1 MYVAKIHKEERGEA
15 MSDLDSIYTVLLE
28 EYVSMGAT
36 GESAIEAMVDDLDN
50 NRFQVMAEDWD
61 VDMSVCIDIINAL
74 KNDIKASCIDEVC
87 DGSNVKRLHA
97 TVRYERNL
105 RETK

>member
-1 MYVAKIHKEERGEA
+1 
-15 MSDLDSIYTVLLE
+15 MSDLDSIYTALLH
-28 EYVSMGAT
+28 EYVSIGAT

-50 NRFQVMAEDWD
+50 NRFQIMVEDWD
-61 VDMSVCIDIINAL
+61 IDMSVCIDMINAL
-74 KNDIKASCIDEVC
+74 KSDIEAASIDEVC
-87 DGSNVKRLHA
+87 DGLNVKRLHA

>member
-1 MYVAKIHKEERGEA
+1 

-36 GESAIEAMVDDLDN
+36 GESAIEAMIDDLDN
-50 NRFQVMAEDWD
+50 NRFQIMIEDWGID
-61 VDMSVCIDIINAL
+61 VSVFIDIINAL
-74 KNDIKASCIDEVC
+74 KGDIKAASIDEMC
-87 DGSNVKRLHA
+87 DGLNVKRLHA

>member
-1 MYVAKIHKEERGEA
+1 
-15 MSDLDSIYTVLLE
+15 MSDIDSIYTVLLD
-28 EYVSMGAT
+28 EYISMGAT

-50 NRFQVMAEDWD
+50 NRFQVMIEDWNI
-61 VDMSVCIDIINAL
+61 DMSVCIDIINML
-74 KNDIKASCIDEVC
+74 KNDIKAASIDEEC

-105 RETK
+105 RETKSDASIHR

>member
-1 MYVAKIHKEERGEA
+1 
-15 MSDLDSIYTVLLE
+15 MSDLDFIYTVLLE
-28 EYVSMGAT
+28 EYVSLGAT

-61 VDMSVCIDIINAL
+61 IDMSVCIDIINAL
-74 KNDIKASCIDEVC
+74 KSDIEASCIDEVC
-87 DGSNVKRLHA
+87 DGLNVKRLHA

>member
-1 MYVAKIHKEERGEA
+1 
-15 MSDLDSIYTVLLE
+15 MSDVDFVYTALLH
-28 EYVSMGAT
+28 EYVSIGAT

-50 NRFQVMAEDWD
+50 NRFQIMVEDWD
-61 VDMSVCIDIINAL
+61 IDMSVCIDIINAL
-74 KNDIKASCIDEVC
+74 KSDIEAASIDEVC
-87 DGSNVKRLHA
+87 DGLNVKRLHA